1 MPYEIYFEIVY
12 HSNPLKLWLAGF
24 LMNALKEDSE
34 IYKNVLLEL
43 ERQKTVLNMIPS
55 ENYVSEAVLEVCGS
69 VLMNKYSE
77 GYPTKR
83 YYQGNEF
90 VDNIELIAIE
100 RAKKLFGVEHV
111 NVQPYSGSP
120 ANQAVYVAVCQP
132 GDVVMGHCLP
142 DGGHLTHG
150 WKVNFSGMHY
160 KSVQYHVKKD
170 GYLDLEEVRKLA
182 LENKPKLIW
191 CGATAYSRE
200 IPFEEFGKIA
210 DEVGAYFAADIAHIA
225 GLVATGV
232 HKSPV
237 PFAHI
242 ITTTTHKTLR
252 GPRGGMIMVTKKGL
266 EKDSELA
273 KKIDR
278 AVFPGLQGG
287 PHDNV
292 IAGKAVAFG
301 EAMKPEFKIYCRQ
314 IVRNSRA
321 LADSLMAEGIKLVSD
336 GTDNHLILVDLL
348 PFGIGLGKE
357 VAVALEKAGICCN
370 ANSIPEDP
378 STPFK
383 PSGIRLG
390 TPILTTRGMREVEM
404 REIGKWIASVVKD
417 FGNERLLG
425 EIRGNVLGLCG
436 KFPVYAN
443 LGK

>member
-1 MPYEIYFEIVY
+1 M
-12 HSNPLKLWLAGF
+12 NKLRD
-24 LMNALKEDSE
+24 DSE
-34 IYKNVLLEL
+34 VYQNILAEL
-43 ERQKTVLNMIPS
+43 ERQKNVLNMIPS
-55 ENYVSEAVLEVCGS
+55 ENYVSEAVLEACGS
-69 VLMNKYSE
+69 VLTNKYSE
-77 GYPTKR
+77 GYATKR

-90 VDNIELIAIE
+90 VDKIELIAIE

-120 ANQAVYVAVCQP
+120 ANQAVYVAVCSP

-150 WKVNFSGMHY
+150 WKVNFSGMQY
-160 KSVQYHVKKD
+160 KSIQYHVKKD

-182 LENKPKLIW
+182 RENKPKLIW
-191 CGATAYSRE
+191 CGATAYPRE
-200 IPFEEFGKIA
+200 FPFEEFGKIA

-237 PFAHI
+237 PYAHI

-266 EKDSELA
+266 EKDPELGR
-273 KKIDR
+273 KIDR

-287 PHDNV
+287 PHDH
-292 IAGKAVAFG
+292 ITAGKAVAFG
-301 EAMKPEFKIYCRQ
+301 EAMTSQFRSYCQQ
-314 IVRNSRA
+314 IVRNSKA
-321 LADSLMAEGIKLVSD
+321 LADSLMTEGIKLVSN

-348 PFGIGLGKE
+348 PFGVGLGKE
-357 VAVALEKAGICCN
+357 TAVALEKAGICCN

-390 TPILTTRGMREVEM
+390 TPILTTRGMKEPEM
-404 REIGKWIASVVKD
+404 KQVGKLIAYIIKD
-417 FGNERLLG
+417 RNNEFLRQD
-425 EIRGNVLGLCG
+425 IKKDVLKLCEKFKVYEGL
-436 KFPVYAN
+436 
-443 LGK
+443 

>member
-1 MPYEIYFEIVY
+1 M
-12 HSNPLKLWLAGF
+12 G
-24 LMNALKEDSE
+24 ALKEDGE
-34 IYKNVLLEL
+34 IYQNVLAEL
-43 ERQKTVLNMIPS
+43 ERQRNVLNMIPS
-55 ENYVSEAVLEVCGS
+55 ENYVSEAVLEACGS

-90 VDNIELIAIE
+90 VDKIELIAIE

-120 ANQAVYVAVCQP
+120 ANQAVYVAICNP

-170 GYLDLEEVRKLA
+170 GFIDFEEVRKLA
-182 LENKPKLIW
+182 LEHKPKLIW
-191 CGATAYSRE
+191 CGATAYPRE
-200 IPFEEFGKIA
+200 FPFEEFGKIA
-210 DEVGAYFAADIAHIA
+210 DEVGAFFAADIAHIA
-225 GLVATGV
+225 GLVAAGV

-242 ITTTTHKTLR
+242 VTTTTHKTLR

-266 EKDSELA
+266 DKDPELG

-287 PHDNV
+287 PHDH
-292 IAGKAVAFG
+292 ITAGKAVAFG
-301 EAMKPEFKIYCRQ
+301 EAMTHEFRSYCQQ
-314 IVRNSRA
+314 IVRNSKA
-321 LADSLMAEGIKLVSD
+321 LADSLMENGIKLVSN
-336 GTDNHLILVDLL
+336 GSDNHLILVDLL
-348 PFGIGLGKE
+348 PFGVGLGKE
-357 VAVALEKAGICCN
+357 VAVALEQAGICCN

-390 TPILTTRGMREVEM
+390 TPILTTRGMGVDEM
-404 REIGKWIASVVKD
+404 KQIGKLIALVIKDPKNEFLRGDVRAEVKK
-417 FGNERLLG
+417 
-425 EIRGNVLGLCG
+425 LCG
-436 KFPVYAN
+436 RFLVYGG
-443 LGK
+443 LGN